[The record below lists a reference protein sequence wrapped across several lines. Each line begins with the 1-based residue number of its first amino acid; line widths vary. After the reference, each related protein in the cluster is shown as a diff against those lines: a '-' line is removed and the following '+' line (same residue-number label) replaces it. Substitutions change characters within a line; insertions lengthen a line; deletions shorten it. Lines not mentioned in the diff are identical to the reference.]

1 MGLSNF
7 LHVLDQYRNAS
18 PTNPPQNVHQDYEQV
33 AQAAPQGALAGGLSQ
48 AFQSDQTP
56 PFGQMLGTLF
66 SNSNGQQ
73 RAGIL
78 NQLISSAGPSLLASG
93 ALGGLA
99 GMLRGGGQVTP
110 EQAQQVSPEAVQ
122 QMAEHA
128 QRQNPSVVDQASQF
142 YAQHPKLVQSLGA
155 ASLAL
160 IMSHL
165 SQRSRG

>member
-1 MGLSNF
+1 MGLGNF
-7 LHVLDQYRNAS
+7 LNVLEQYRNAS
-18 PTNPPQNVHQDYEQV
+18 ATNPPQNVQQDYEQV
-33 AQAAPQGALAGGLSQ
+33 AHAVPQGSLASGLSQ
-48 AFQSDQTP
+48 AFNSDQTP

-66 SNSNGQQ
+66 SNSNPQQ

-78 NQLISSAGPSLLASG
+78 NQLISSVGPSLLASG

-99 GMLRGGGQVTP
+99 GMLHGGQVTP
-110 EQAQQVSPEAVQ
+110 EQAQQVPPEAVQ
-122 QMAEHA
+122 QLGEHA

-142 YAQHPKLVQSLGA
+142 YSQHPKLVQSLGA